1 MRFPGMLDPPRRRF
15 TLADA
20 MLLVAATAPG
30 LIMLRTAAGLGLF
43 TTDPKSRPG
52 REFIE
57 HLAIAGGCILVP
69 MALVVL
75 ALSLL
80 ARRTETR
87 DVAQGPG
94 FTACVVLVVA
104 SVLPIAYFV
113 VRVAKADAL
122 NRNIEI
128 SLNFNNSF
136 GRLELY
142 GGPMIAGAWLAL
154 ALSGGWRPGKTW
166 LDRLG
171 CLVGAC
177 YILMFLYTQ
186 LYFLLAY

>member
-1 MRFPGMLDPPRRRF
+1 MHDPPVRRF

-20 MLLVAATAPG
+20 MLFVAATAPG
-30 LIMLRTAAGLGLF
+30 LVLLRIGAGLGLF
-43 TTDPKSRPG
+43 STERAPNAPWG

-57 HLAIAGGCILVP
+57 YLATAGGCLLVP
-69 MALVVL
+69 IALLVL
-75 ALSLL
+75 VLSLRG
-80 ARRTETR
+80 RRTQSR
-87 DVAQGPG
+87 DIAQGPG
-94 FTACVVLVVA
+94 FTACVALIVA
-104 SVLPIAYFV
+104 SVLPIAYFA
-113 VRVAKADAL
+113 VRVAKADGI
-122 NRNIEI
+122 NRSIEI

-154 ALSGGWRPGKTW
+154 ALSGRWRPRKTW

-177 YILMFLYTQ
+177 YIIMFTYTQ
-186 LYFLLAY
+186 VYLLVAYLP